1 MGKRVMKENVT
12 SVEDNLPEI
21 MELKVKPEE
30 GDGGWRTDHWCLNCI
45 SDGR

>member
-1 MGKRVMKENVT
+1 MKENVT
-12 SVEDNLPEI
+12 SVEEKIPEI

-30 GDGGWRTDHWCLNCI
+30 AGGGWRTDYWCLNCI